1 MSKADFNK
9 IQKLLKNVTAYKISK
24 ATGIGDTTISRWV
37 TGKTPIEKM
46 SLENAIKLT
55 DYAEKLEMEK
65 AKQLL
70 EEIKNNEDVAY
81 AIVNEDG
88 AVYCNLGTS
97 NIMDIYGYDGKD
109 GHFYGVYG
117 DAVGGQIDS
126 RNVPDDVILKA
137 IKLMLGLG
145 EPVNRSEL
153 SMGSDF
159 KQTFVDGYFEAVEL
173 MKQSGLLQPQ
183 EENEKVKEWIEAHK
197 DVVGST
203 VKHPSFGTGTV
214 LKIKDNTITIDFE
227 DKGRKSLALEAV
239 VESDLL
245 DFE

>member
-9 IQKLLKNVTAYKISK
+9 IQKLLKTVTAYKISK

-55 DYAEKLEMEK
+55 KYAEELTMIS
-65 AKQLL
+65 AKELL
-70 EEIKNNEDVAY
+70 ETIKNNDVAY
-81 AIVNEDG
+81 AIVNEEG

-97 NIMDIYGYDGKD
+97 NIMDIYGHDGED

-117 DAVGGQIDS
+117 DAVGGQLDS
-126 RNVPDDVILKA
+126 RNVSDDVILKA
-137 IKLMLGLG
+137 IHLMLSLG
-145 EPVNRSEL
+145 EPVKRSEL

-159 KQTFVDGYFEAVEL
+159 KQTFLDGYFEVVEL
-173 MKQSGLLQPQ
+173 MKQSGLLQDQ
-183 EENEKVKEWIEAHK
+183 EENEKVKDWIDTHK

-203 VKHPSFGTGTV
+203 VKHSSFGTGKVTE
-214 LKIKDNTITIDFE
+214 IKDNTIVIDFE
-227 DKGRKSLALEAV
+227 DKGRKSLVLEAV
-239 VESDLL
+239 VESNLL
-245 DFE
+245 EF

>member
-9 IQKLLKNVTAYKISK
+9 IQKLLKTVTAYKISK

-55 DYAEKLEMEK
+55 NYAEELTMIS
-65 AKQLL
+65 AKELL
-70 EEIKNNEDVAY
+70 ETIKNNDVAY

-88 AVYCNLGTS
+88 AVYCNLETS
-97 NIMDIYGYDGKD
+97 NIMDIYGHNGED

-117 DAVGGQIDS
+117 DAVGGQLDS

-145 EPVNRSEL
+145 EPVKRSEL

-159 KQTFVDGYFEAVEL
+159 KRTFVDGYFEVVEL
-173 MKQSGLLQPQ
+173 MKQSGLIQDK
-183 EENEKVKEWIEAHK
+183 EENEKVKEWIEDHK
-197 DVVGST
+197 VVVGST

>member
-9 IQKLLKNVTAYKISK
+9 IQKLLKTVTAYRISK

-55 DYAEKLEMEK
+55 NYAEELEMEN

-70 EEIKNNEDVAY
+70 EEIKNNDVSY

-97 NIMDIYGYDGKD
+97 NIMDIYGIDGED

-117 DAVGGQIDS
+117 DAVGGQLDS

-137 IKLMLGLG
+137 IKLMTGLG
-145 EPVNRSEL
+145 EPVKRSEL
-153 SMGSDF
+153 SMRSDF

-183 EENEKVKEWIEAHK
+183 EENEKVKEWIESHK
-197 DVVGST
+197 GVVGST
-203 VKHPSFGTGTV
+203 VKHPSFGTGKVTE
-214 LKIKDNTITIDFE
+214 IEDNTITIDFVGQG
-227 DKGRKSLALEAV
+227 KKSLALEAV
-239 VESDLL
+239 VESNLL
-245 DFE
+245 EF